1 MRRRENDQGRAE
13 RATVMWESET
23 YIADFDEQ
31 REAVR
36 LEKVHQDTEAGL
48 REALAYA
55 ESIVDTVREPLLILD
70 GELRIKTASR
80 AFYERFGASRDE
92 TDGQFLYDLG
102 DGQWSTPELRVA
114 LEEVLSRDK
123 SVQDFEVVHDFP
135 TLGRRVML
143 LNARKLWREGVRTEL
158 VLLAIEDVT
167 ERKRMEDE
175 MLRSNEDLQRFAYV
189 AAHDLRSPLNSAL
202 SLATLLERRLKGR
215 LNEDESNILALS
227 IQSMKRLGVLMQD
240 ILTYSEMSNVPSPQ
254 TLVPIDE
261 SLQIALANLHHHIE
275 NNQADISLGTLPN
288 IAVDR
293 TQIAMV
299 FQNLIGNALKYR
311 GEEAPRI
318 RVDAVQKG
326 NQWQVSVSDNGQG
339 FEAQYAAQIFEPFK
353 RLHGPDVPGSG
364 IGLATCKRIVERTGG
379 RIWAESELGIGST
392 FHFTVPVA
400 AQP

>member
-1 MRRRENDQGRAE
+1 
-13 RATVMWESET
+13 MWESET
-23 YIADFDEQ
+23 YIADLDEQ
-31 REAVR
+31 LREAAR

-92 TDGQFLYDLG
+92 TGGQFLYDLG
-102 DGQWSTPELRVA
+102 DGQWSTPALRVA

-123 SVQDFEVVHDFP
+123 SFQDFEVVHDFP
-135 TLGRRVML
+135 RLGRRVML
-143 LNARKLWREGVRTEL
+143 LNARRLWHEGVRTEL
-158 VLLAIEDVT
+158 VLLAIEDFT

-202 SLATLLERRLKGR
+202 SLATLLERRLNGR
-215 LNEDESNILALS
+215 LNDDESNILALS

-240 ILTYSEMSNVPSPQ
+240 ILTYAETSNTPSPQ
-254 TLVPIDE
+254 TLVPIEE
-261 SLQIALANLHHHIE
+261 SLQIALANLQHHIE

-288 IAVDR
+288 ISVDR

-318 RVDAVQKG
+318 RVGCVQKG

-379 RIWAESELGIGST
+379 RIWAESQLGIGST
-392 FHFTVPVA
+392 FHFTFPVT
-400 AQP
+400 P